1 MGEKRK
7 KSWREI
13 DRMKDRSSHRS
24 SSQPDA
30 LEKALQDSRLKK
42 MYLEEA
48 EKLFKGPKGRPEHA
62 KDLQKI
68 HNNYGKAG
76 FGKAVKH
83 YINTYGMPDDWGTLM
98 LLLDYDDSEIVVKA
112 IEILADIAG
121 EKGPVERRGLKSK
134 LNTMKLLCEDY
145 EIIEAAEEALNN
157 F

>member
-13 DRMKDRSSHRS
+13 DRMRDRSGHRS
-24 SSQPDA
+24 GSSPDV
-30 LEKALQDSRLKK
+30 LERALQDSRLKK

-62 KDLQKI
+62 KDLQRI
-68 HNNYGKAG
+68 HDNYGKPG
-76 FGKAVKH
+76 FGKAVKR
-83 YINTYGMPDDWGTLM
+83 YIDIYGMPDDWGTLM
-98 LLLDYDDSEIVVKA
+98 LLLDYDDSEVVVKA
-112 IEILADIAG
+112 IELLAGMAS

-145 EIIEAAEEALNN
+145 EIVEAAEEALNN